1 MGYGKEGR
9 SSLINGLR
17 QGRKGKSVI
26 NGLRQGRKGGAVIN
40 ELKQGKKG
48 AHLSMGYGKE
58 GRELTY
64 QWVMARKEGSSLI
77 NGLRQGRKGKS
88 VINGLMG

>member
-1 MGYGKEGR
+1 
-9 SSLINGLR
+9 
-17 QGRKGKSVI
+17 
-26 NGLRQGRKGGAVIN
+26 
-40 ELKQGKKG
+40 
-48 AHLSMGYGKE
+48 MGYGKE